1 MTGGGRR
8 EAFRLP
14 LLSSNMKNRTK
25 GEVEQ
30 RQTRLKRLFCAIA
43 LVINGYL
50 LLSLLFGEMGLLKF
64 IKMKQTHSRIR
75 EENHALREENEDLS
89 RRIEMLKTDSDTIE
103 QIARDRLGLA
113 KEGDLIYEFYDP

>member
-1 MTGGGRR
+1 M
-8 EAFRLP
+8 
-14 LLSSNMKNRTK
+14 
-25 GEVEQ
+25 
-30 RQTRLKRLFCAIA
+30 A
-43 LVINGYL
+43 LVVNGYL

-75 EENHALREENEDLS
+75 QENRALRGENEDLS

-113 KEGDLIYEFYDP
+113 KKGELIYEFYDP